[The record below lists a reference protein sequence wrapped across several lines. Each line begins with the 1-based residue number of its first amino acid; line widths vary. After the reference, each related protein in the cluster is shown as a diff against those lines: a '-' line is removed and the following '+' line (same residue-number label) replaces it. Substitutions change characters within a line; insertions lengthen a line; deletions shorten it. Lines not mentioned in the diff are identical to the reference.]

1 MPYRFWF
8 CKREKK
14 NLNGDVYEMVLGLM
28 LVWLVESMLAGLTTG
43 VLRPGFLG
51 VPSPA
56 DPPN

>member
-1 MPYRFWF
+1 
-8 CKREKK
+8 
-14 NLNGDVYEMVLGLM
+14 MVLGLM